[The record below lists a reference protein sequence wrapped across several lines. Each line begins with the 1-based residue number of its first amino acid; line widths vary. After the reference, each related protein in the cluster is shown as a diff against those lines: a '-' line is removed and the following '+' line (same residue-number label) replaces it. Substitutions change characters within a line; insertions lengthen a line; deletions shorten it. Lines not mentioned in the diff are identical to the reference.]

1 MAPCLVSE
9 LLLFTVILTFGPD
22 KGQKRAVYLRPSGL
36 IAMLGLSGD
45 SFPCHCKPHH
55 FLGLV
60 GWRMAAKGEQ
70 ACGAF
75 WPVLLHLAP

>member
-1 MAPCLVSE
+1 
-9 LLLFTVILTFGPD
+9 
-22 KGQKRAVYLRPSGL
+22 
-36 IAMLGLSGD
+36 MLGLSGD
-45 SFPCHCKPHH
+45 GFPCHCKPHH

-75 WPVLLHLAP
+75 WPVLLHLHHETG

>member
-1 MAPCLVSE
+1 
-9 LLLFTVILTFGPD
+9 
-22 KGQKRAVYLRPSGL
+22 
-36 IAMLGLSGD
+36 MLGLSGD

-55 FLGLV
+55 FWEGLV
-60 GWRMAAKGEQ
+60 ERRMAAKGEQ